1 MVEKKKIEN
10 TNTTFVCKKNM
21 NEIPKAK
28 DNKIVIR
35 LDPKMASEKQ
45 DDDLSTGNKDD
56 TSILN
61 RRSLQLDDVIDDLNK
76 YISTEG
82 EETDA
87 ETKENDNSTV
97 DNDGKDH
104 LNVGNEEI
112 EDEVKKS
119 NVSIDLDEKE
129 LEHLDLK
136 DVALKDNEIV
146 GLDKKQS
153 SNEDVVI
160 IDKDDELPSDN
171 DNEVVLSN
179 EEISFSHENVVK
191 ETPIAGEH
199 IIDKAVK
206 DEEIETPLNS
216 DKNDDK
222 KSSAVDFG
230 TNSDDIEEELN
241 AKSIIGKGELTKED
255 SLLNSEEKQTSV
267 ETSDSCTEEKVAE
280 VPIKS
285 DQDVYLA
292 EEPLIAESCEKED
305 SREIEPLTNEV
316 VGKSEAD
323 KENVVTFDKNPSLV
337 LQHKPEVSENE
348 EDIKTD
354 GLIADKA
361 VVNTPVSEEELDN
374 VNADEVVADVAENPT
389 SEEKLNDVNADE
401 VVAEVTENPL
411 SEEKLDDVYGDEVI
425 ADVTEN
431 LPSEE
436 KPLKKDID
444 ASDEALTKKIDSVKD
459 AQNDKDEVLKEVLN
473 TKETETKEL
482 NNDVLTDSGEPLE
495 VKKLDNT
502 KEENYLIQKDKQET
516 STDSEKEQNESYIE
530 TSDKDNL
537 DKKKHEDHSSNV
549 EELEEKCYK
558 THDESKSADSS
569 DAEEEDTNTKSV
581 NKNKS
586 AEKVASQQEESLKI
600 EDLNVVASDEEKA
613 LADSME
619 EELEMSGLDIEEDDF
634 VDSMSCCATNNGE
647 HTCDHKKEVDEK
659 NETEESDN
667 LDDDIDALLANLD
680 DLDLDNDDLAND
692 LLDEF
697 EPKTK
702 DIHVVKKYKFKICT
716 SLASMDRHM
725 VSRTNKLITIL
736 LAQED
741 ISEDLLELCD
751 IGTDENYK
759 KIWYRKAL
767 NNHTRQPLS
776 LPGIFRENGNDDIFI
791 GNYEMIYDY
800 NENFTV
806 EEHLWPELKNKPKD
820 KEEDESNS
828 ILMRLLGKKL

>member
-1 MVEKKKIEN
+1 
-10 TNTTFVCKKNM
+10 M

-45 DDDLSTGNKDD
+45 DEHLSTGNKDD

-82 EETDA
+82 EETDE

-97 DNDGKDH
+97 DNDGKDD

-129 LEHLDLK
+129 LENLDLE
-136 DVALKDNEIV
+136 DVALKDNELV

-153 SNEDVVI
+153 SNEDVVVM
-160 IDKDDELPSDN
+160 DKDDKLPSDN
-171 DNEVVLSN
+171 DNGVVLSN

-191 ETPIAGEH
+191 ETPIAGDH

-206 DEEIETPLNS
+206 DEGIETPLNS

-222 KSSAVDFG
+222 KSFAVDSG
-230 TNSDDIEEELN
+230 TKGDDIEKELN
-241 AKSIIGKGELTKED
+241 AKSIIGNEELTKED
-255 SLLNSEEKQTSV
+255 SLVNSEEKQTSV
-267 ETSDSCTEEKVAE
+267 EANDSCTEEKVAE
-280 VPIKS
+280 IPIKS
-285 DQDVYLA
+285 AQDIYFA
-292 EEPLIAESCEKED
+292 EEPLIEEPCEKED
-305 SREIEPLTNEV
+305 TREIEPLTNEV

-337 LQHKPEVSENE
+337 LQHKPEVGENE
-348 EDIKTD
+348 EDIKSD
-354 GLIADKA
+354 GLTTDKA
-361 VVNTPVSEEELDN
+361 VANTPVSD
-374 VNADEVVADVAENPT
+374 
-389 SEEKLNDVNADE
+389 EKLYDENADE
-401 VVAEVTENPL
+401 VVAENSKSEEKLDDVNANEVVADVTENPISEEKLNDSSTHEVIADVTENPL
-411 SEEKLDDVYGDEVI
+411 SEEK
-425 ADVTEN
+425 
-431 LPSEE
+431 
-436 KPLKKDID
+436 PLKKDVD

-459 AQNDKDEVLKEVLN
+459 AQNNKDEVLKEVLN

-495 VKKLDNT
+495 EKKLDNA
-502 KEENYLIQKDKQET
+502 KEENHLIQKDKQET
-516 STDSEKEQNESYIE
+516 STDSEKEQNESYIDS
-530 TSDKDNL
+530 SDKDNL
-537 DKKKHEDHSSNV
+537 DEKKHEDHNSSV

-558 THDESKSADSS
+558 THDECKSADST

-581 NKNKS
+581 NKKQS

-600 EDLNVVASDEEKA
+600 DELNVVASDEEKA

-619 EELEMSGLDIEEDDF
+619 EELEMSGLEIEEDDF

-659 NETEESDN
+659 NETEESDD

-767 NNHTRQPLS
+767 NSHTRQPLS